1 MHTRTLVPVVA
12 GLVVLA
18 ATALGAGTAYS
29 ALTDGAD
36 LVATSL
42 APAADPATGVLD
54 VATIDPRGVV
64 STGPGAAEL
73 VPIPGDD
80 SMTPGRTVRLQ
91 VGVADNDPDTA
102 AAVAVSVLPMGDD
115 GSGRVGTAPNVTG
128 FLLVTVQDTTT
139 GRILIG
145 GSAADPGKGVPVAE
159 ASAMLDRLAARG
171 ADPVGD
177 GEDWTPGD
185 PGSRHDL
192 AVQVYCPDIPAVR
205 ALSGPESDL
214 SLLVSGA
221 PAP

>member
-1 MHTRTLVPVVA
+1 MQTRTLVPAVA

-115 GSGRVGTAPNVTG
+115 GSGRV
-128 FLLVTVQDTTT
+128 
-139 GRILIG
+139 
-145 GSAADPGKGVPVAE
+145 
-159 ASAMLDRLAARG
+159 
-171 ADPVGD
+171 
-177 GEDWTPGD
+177 
-185 PGSRHDL
+185 
-192 AVQVYCPDIPAVR
+192 
-205 ALSGPESDL
+205 
-214 SLLVSGA
+214 
-221 PAP
+221 